1 VSRKVRKSER
11 PEDKTEKYNT
21 LIYEIK
27 TSGLSDFPTSGLK
40 TKHMSL
46 ITQVDQDIKQAML
59 AKQPDRLRGLRAIKS
74 ALLLARTE
82 KGAAEELTQEAEIKV
97 LQKLIKQRK
106 ESAEIYKTQN
116 RDDLY
121 QIEMEEMK
129 VIEPYL
135 PQQMSRFEIEGYLQ
149 ELISRLGVTSVS
161 DMGKVMGIASKELA
175 GQADGRTISEVVK
188 QLLG

>member
-1 VSRKVRKSER
+1 
-11 PEDKTEKYNT
+11 
-21 LIYEIK
+21 
-27 TSGLSDFPTSGLK
+27 
-40 TKHMSL
+40 MSL
-46 ITQVDQDIKQAML
+46 INQIDQDIKQAML
-59 AKQPDRLRGLRAIKS
+59 AKQADRLRGLRAIKS

-82 KGAAEELTQEAEIKV
+82 KGAAEELTPEAEIKV
-97 LQKLIKQRK
+97 LQKLVKQRK

-121 QIEMEEMK
+121 QIEMDEMQ

-149 ELISRLGVTSVS
+149 ELIERVGATSVS
-161 DMGKVMGIASKELA
+161 DMGKIMGIANKELA

>member
-1 VSRKVRKSER
+1 
-11 PEDKTEKYNT
+11 
-21 LIYEIK
+21 
-27 TSGLSDFPTSGLK
+27 
-40 TKHMSL
+40 
-46 ITQVDQDIKQAML
+46 ML
-59 AKQPDRLRGLRAIKS
+59 AKQADRLRGLRAIKS

-82 KGAAEELTQEAEIKV
+82 KGAAEELTQDAEIKV
-97 LQKLIKQRK
+97 LQKLVKQRK

-121 QIEMEEMK
+121 QIEMDEMN

-135 PQQMSRFEIEGYLQ
+135 PTQMSRFEIEGYLQ
-149 ELISRLGVTSVS
+149 EVISRIGATSVS
-161 DMGKVMGIASKELA
+161 DMGKVMGIANKELA